1 MQYRLN
7 TKKPH
12 LLSLILLISFPSVA
26 TVLISPALPAIGDF
40 FVVSNGKAQQLIT
53 LFIIGYAIGQLIYSP
68 FANRYGRKIAVYLGI
83 AVYILSCI
91 VCLVGIYIHSFD
103 VLLIGRFLMALGS
116 AVGMIISFTIIND
129 FYFPEQARPVVSY
142 TVLAYAFMPAL
153 AVFLGGIITSHISWI
168 ACFYFYLIYGGIIL
182 LTSAPLP
189 ETLQRKSL
197 DALQLKPLLHSYSKA
212 FKNLRLI
219 IFSLIYGLMASFV
232 YIVSSGAPFIAID
245 EIGLT
250 PGVYGA
256 LLLIPYCGQL
266 IGALTSGRISKHL
279 SSYKVI
285 TIGYSSTILGT
296 LFMFICFVLGW
307 INTFSLMAPIFFIMM
322 GLPMVYSSVTVMA
335 LVGYEDKATGSAVM
349 SFTTMTVTFITTV
362 ILTLL
367 PTRHALV
374 MPSLFVFVLI
384 LAVIVVW
391 QAWIRFKD

>member
-83 AVYILSCI
+83 VVYILSCI

-168 ACFYFYLIYGGIIL
+168 
-182 LTSAPLP
+182 
-189 ETLQRKSL
+189 
-197 DALQLKPLLHSYSKA
+197 
-212 FKNLRLI
+212 
-219 IFSLIYGLMASFV
+219 
-232 YIVSSGAPFIAID
+232 VS
-245 EIGLT
+245 
-250 PGVYGA
+250 
-256 LLLIPYCGQL
+256 
-266 IGALTSGRISKHL
+266 
-279 SSYKVI
+279 
-285 TIGYSSTILGT
+285 
-296 LFMFICFVLGW
+296 
-307 INTFSLMAPIFFIMM
+307 
-322 GLPMVYSSVTVMA
+322 
-335 LVGYEDKATGSAVM
+335 
-349 SFTTMTVTFITTV
+349 
-362 ILTLL
+362 
-367 PTRHALV
+367 
-374 MPSLFVFVLI
+374 
-384 LAVIVVW
+384 
-391 QAWIRFKD
+391 